1 MSPPTGTSH
10 ADSGK
15 FTAGCGSDKT
25 VHCGHLLLHGDC
37 QTKGGQVKSPRK
49 LAGKIYNK
57 RSVD

>member
-1 MSPPTGTSH
+1 
-10 ADSGK
+10 
-15 FTAGCGSDKT
+15 

-57 RSVD
+57 RPVD